1 VPALELTS
9 AAVRE
14 VLACGEVEVLG
25 RMPWASNATLLV
37 TVAGGGI
44 EVPAVYKPRRGE
56 RPLWDFDLGTL
67 CQREVAT
74 FQLSEALGWGL
85 VPETVLRDG
94 PLGPGAV
101 QRFVDHDPD
110 EHYFTLLEDHGDRFR
125 AFATFDVLANNA
137 DRKAGHCLQRRDD
150 GLILGIDHGL
160 TFHAAWKLRTVIWD
174 FAGEALPSE
183 LAADVERVV
192 ADGVDRPIGGLLSP
206 LEVAAVERRAER
218 LLADRGFPTPD
229 DGYHSFP
236 WPLV

>member
-1 VPALELTS
+1 VSALELTS
-9 AAVRE
+9 AAARE
-14 VLACGEVEVLG
+14 VLSCGRVEVLG

-37 TVAGGGI
+37 TVAAAGV
-44 EVPAVYKPRRGE
+44 ELPAVYKPRRGE
-56 RPLWDFDLGTL
+56 RPLWDFDLGSL

-74 FQLSEALGWGL
+74 FELSDALGWGL

-110 EHYFTLLEDHGDRFR
+110 EHYFTLLEEHRDRFR
-125 AFATFDVLANNA
+125 AFATFDVLTNNA
-137 DRKAGHCLQRRDD
+137 DRKSGHCLRRRDD
-150 GLILGIDHGL
+150 DLILGIDHGL

-174 FAGEALPSE
+174 FAGEPVPAE
-183 LAADVERVV
+183 LADDVERLV
-192 ADGVDRPIGGLLSP
+192 ADGLARRLGGLLTP
-206 LEVAAVERRAER
+206 DELDAVGRRADA
-218 LLADRGFPTPD
+218 LLAAGCLPVPD